1 MHTTQ
6 KLGQLVA
13 AALCKAMLLWRR
25 LTTVCDF
32 CSASDAGKAGGGG
45 EDGDSGETS
54 CPHGSAKQASAGST
68 GQDGSR

>member
-6 KLGQLVA
+6 NLVQIVA
-13 AALCKAMLLWRR
+13 ATMCKAMLPWRC
-25 LTTVCDF
+25 LTTVCGF
-32 CSASDAGKAGGGG
+32 CSASDAGKAASGG

-54 CPHGSAKQASAGST
+54 CPRGSAKQSSAGST